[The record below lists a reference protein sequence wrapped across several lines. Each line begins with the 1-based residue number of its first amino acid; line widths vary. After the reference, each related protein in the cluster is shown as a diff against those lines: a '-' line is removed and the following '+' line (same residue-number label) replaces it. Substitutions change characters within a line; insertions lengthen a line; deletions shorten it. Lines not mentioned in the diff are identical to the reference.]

1 METMTNANIITP
13 SDLHS
18 NYDRICHSI
27 AALAARR
34 LAIQES
40 EVKSMTSTLQEMK
53 HNIRTA
59 FGDSTD
65 SYGGEAW
72 TMPLPPQ
79 GIYQDKG
86 VGPTAWLIISSNLL
100 NIMRQLGFGTFF
112 KAAIS
117 GDTLRIAGFSYVDDT
132 DLTQSTTAMATMA
145 EEVLEKIQEAEE
157 VLEKI
162 QEELN
167 TWEGLVR
174 ASGGALSN
182 DKSCWW
188 FIDFTFDH
196 KGDWRYKTMEELEGE
211 LTAVDIDGT

>member
-1 METMTNANIITP
+1 MLEGINNGVGIGLLAGRQIVNLQFDPI
-13 SDLHS
+13 HS
-18 NYDRICHSI
+18 
-27 AALAARR
+27 LAQ
-34 LAIQES
+34 LTKTAI
-40 EVKSMTSTLQEMK
+40 
-53 HNIRTA
+53 IRTVPLVETRDDILKLGIKRA
-59 FGDSTD
+59 LISVQM
-65 SYGGEAW
+65 SLHLAW

-79 GIYQDKG
+79 GIYHGKG

-100 NIMRQLGFGTFF
+100 DIMRQLRFGTFF

-132 DLTQSTTAMATMA
+132 DLTQSTTPMATTA
-145 EEVLEKIQEAEE
+145 EEVLEKIQEG
-157 VLEKI
+157 
-162 QEELN
+162 LN